1 MNVENKKKIMK
12 NIKDTT
18 DSGDEDL
25 VDIRGSFYD
34 EEGWNELGE
43 NEGEGSQCCGKNM
56 VELGVTY
63 SCLKCGN
70 WEYSSS

>member
-1 MNVENKKKIMK
+1 MKKGQKLNNAETQAL
-12 NIKDTT
+12 NIPVVT
-18 DSGDEDL
+18 S
-25 VDIRGSFYD
+25 SFYD
-34 EEGWNELGE
+34 EEGWNALGE
-43 NEGEGSQCCGKNM
+43 YEGEGRECCGKNM

>member
-1 MNVENKKKIMK
+1 MK
-12 NIKDTT
+12 NSENTT
-18 DSGDEDL
+18 DLDNEDL
-25 VDIRGSFYD
+25 GDVSGGYYD
-34 EEGWNELGE
+34 YEGWIALGE
-43 NEGEGSQCCGKNM
+43 DEGEGSECCGKNM